1 MILTVQDFFGLK
13 PPCKGCQK
21 RGPCCHVEGNCK
33 EYDKYK
39 SLIEECKE
47 SEKYKRYREKYK
59 RYGKEYKES
68 ERYKR
73 YREESIWRSA
83 NV

>member
-21 RGPCCHVEGNCK
+21 RGPYCHAKGNCK
-33 EYDKYK
+33 EYDKYM
-39 SLIEECKE
+39 SLVEECKE
-47 SEKYKRYREKYK
+47 SEKYKRYREEK
-59 RYGKEYKES
+59 
-68 ERYKR
+68 
-73 YREESIWRSA
+73 SIWRSA